1 MKCFTNHL
9 RPELADVIFEPLL
22 IVKLSMKM
30 NPRFLVIPAL
40 IAGLQAASA
49 ADITGTVTLKG
60 TPPPEKSIDAIASD
74 PNCGKLHSGPVKTQF
89 YVVGSKGELKDVVV
103 VVRGISGKSTGESAA
118 PLVMDQKGCEYVP
131 YVTAVQSNQKI
142 VVKNSD
148 PVLHN
153 IHPTP
158 TGSGNK
164 EQNKA
169 QMAGGPDVTFTF
181 ATPEDFLRFKCDV
194 HPWMFGYVTVVDH
207 PYFAVTDKDGNFKI
221 ANVPPGKYTVEAMH
235 RKAGK
240 DSKPVE
246 VKTDNVKQDFTL
258 SVPAQ

>member
-1 MKCFTNHL
+1 
-9 RPELADVIFEPLL
+9 
-22 IVKLSMKM
+22 MKM

-60 TPPPEKSIDAIASD
+60 TPPAEKTIEQIASD

-89 YVVGSKGELKDVVV
+89 YVTGSKGELKDVVV
-103 VVRGISGKSTGESAA
+103 VLRGISGKSAGEAAA
-118 PLVMDQKGCEYVP
+118 PVVLDQKGCEYVP
-131 YVTAVQSNQKI
+131 YVTAIQAGQKLL
-142 VVKNSD
+142 VKNSD

-158 TGSGNK
+158 TASGNK
-164 EQNKA
+164 EVNKA
-169 QMAGGPDVTFTF
+169 QSPGGPDLTFTF
-181 ATPEDFLRFKCDV
+181 PTSEDFLRFKCDV

-207 PYFAVTDKDGNFKI
+207 PYFAVTDKDGNYKI
-221 ANVPPGKYTVEAMH
+221 SNVPPGKYTVEAMH

-240 DSKPVE
+240 ASNPVE
-246 VKTDNVKQDFTL
+246 VKGDSVKQDFTL
-258 SVPAQ
+258 EVPKAQ